1 VKALILMHNIDVM
14 HQEHNVGESILST
27 CMSFTDKTK
36 DNHKVR
42 KDLALICNRPSLE
55 LKSCGGKPHA
65 PFCLKARDRK
75 EVLIWLK
82 NMKFPDGYA
91 AGFRRAVNLD
101 TGKLSGVKSHDY
113 HIFMERL
120 LSVMFRGY
128 MDDDVWTA
136 LAELSHFY
144 IQLCAKEIK
153 KDMMEKLEDEIPVLL
168 CKLEKIFP
176 PGWFNPMQYLLV
188 HLPYEAKIGGPQ
200 QYSFIS
206 HQSEIEQ
213 LNETLRQ
220 RDEEQ
225 RQ

>member
-1 VKALILMHNIDVM
+1 
-14 HQEHNVGESILST
+14 
-27 CMSFTDKTK
+27 
-36 DNHKVR
+36 
-42 KDLALICNRPSLE
+42 
-55 LKSCGGKPHA
+55 
-65 PFCLKARDRK
+65 
-75 EVLIWLK
+75 
-82 NMKFPDGYA
+82 
-91 AGFRRAVNLD
+91 LD

-128 MDDDVWTA
+128 LDDDVWMA

-168 CKLEKIFP
+168 WKLEKIFP

-206 HQSEIEQ
+206 RQSEIEQ
-213 LNETLRQ
+213 LKETLRQ